1 MQKKNEQEPSA
12 RHAVVHG
19 RVQGV
24 GFRYWA
30 RSTASGLRLTGWVR
44 NLENGTVELFFQGK
58 QENMEQFEL
67 LLQKGPPGASVSRVD
82 SRPVVPRG
90 SYTRF
95 SITV

>member
-1 MQKKNEQEPSA
+1 MHKNDEKEKAIHSF
-12 RHAVVHG
+12 VHG

-30 RSTASGLRLTGWVR
+30 RSTATRLVLSGWVR
-44 NLENGTVELFFQGK
+44 NCDDGSVELFYQGTSDHVD
-58 QENMEQFEL
+58 QFEQL
-67 LLQKGPPGASVSRVD
+67 LEKGPPGASVSRVD
-82 SRPVVPRG
+82 SQAVLPRG